1 MDAIDAEYWQKCIRH
16 MIKEAKAYLVLDGV
30 IEPEIA
36 SVTFVSFFLLLFSR
50 TVHRKC
56 LQVIMGSLQFFPVV
70 GKPCNIYRLWGNHMI
85 ITGFPPNL

>member
-36 SVTFVSFFLLLFSR
+36 SVTFVSFFTFVF
-50 TVHRKC
+50 TYC
-56 LQVIMGSLQFFPVV
+56 TLQMFTGHYGVFAVFPCC
-70 GKPCNIYRLWGNHMI
+70 GETL
-85 ITGFPPNL
+85 